1 MADLEHY
8 VAELA
13 LLPTAYPLP
22 GHGNTEMECLK
33 VELRRLDPGAGLPTP
48 TPEPGTVQLPLEPD
62 ITDPTKGH
70 HALFSRVEIL
80 TLKRSGS

>member
-1 MADLEHY
+1 LPRSKKEFFHFSQALSDLEHY

-22 GHGNTEMECLK
+22 GHGNAEMDVLK

-48 TPEPGTVQLPLEPD
+48 TPEPG
-62 ITDPTKGH
+62 
-70 HALFSRVEIL
+70 A
-80 TLKRSGS
+80 

>member
-1 MADLEHY
+1 LADLEHY

-22 GHGNTEMECLK
+22 GLGNTEMDCLK

-48 TPEPGTVQLPLEPD
+48 TPEPGTVLLPLEPD
-62 ITDPTKGH
+62 ITDPTRDTVPFFPVSK
-70 HALFSRVEIL
+70 IM